1 MGCGILKVTRI
12 LVWLGVLLGIVP
24 ITLLLG
30 VGSPVVGL
38 GLLVIVVLLTYFL
51 ITHPLAEAER
61 LFAEGKSKEAK
72 GKLTI
77 PLIISFITG
86 NILGFILILV
96 GLLTCG

>member
-51 ITHPLAEAER
+51 ITHPLQRQKDCLQRVRAR
-61 LFAEGKSKEAK
+61 KPRVS
-72 GKLTI
+72 
-77 PLIISFITG
+77 
-86 NILGFILILV
+86 
-96 GLLTCG
+96 

>member
-1 MGCGILKVTRI
+1 MKVTRI